1 LNGRAFV
8 DLARLKDAKKTN
20 EDGEAKGESGAP
32 GGHIRSYFPEALY
45 INPRILTNGDGNASI
60 TIPLADSI
68 TTWRMAMLAST
79 QAGALGTGSSELKV
93 FQDFFVDLDL
103 PVTLTQGDM
112 VSIPV
117 AVYNYAGHAGDVDL
131 KLEHEDWFLL
141 EGEDER
147 SVSVGASQVGAA
159 QFTIV
164 AKKIG
169 RFKLTLSGR
178 MRGGLEREDTV
189 LREIEVV
196 PNGEAKEIVFS
207 GRLDSTVNKTV
218 RFPDASIPDAS
229 KLFVRLYPGPLSQV
243 IEGMDGILRMPFGC
257 FEQTS
262 SATYPNVLALDYMKR
277 TKKLTPEIHA
287 RAEGFVA
294 TGYQRLLTFEV
305 AGGGFSWFG
314 NAPANKI
321 LTAYGLMEFHDM
333 AKVYD
338 VDPQVIT
345 RTSDWLM
352 RQQQPDGSWKPDT
365 QFINEGATNRF
376 NADLVRITAYIA
388 WALESPDYKGEAIDR
403 ATRFV
408 EKHLDG
414 KMDAYTLAVV
424 ANFAVENGKDSELAH
439 RALELLRGA
448 ATDKGDFAWW
458 SADET
463 GVYATG
469 DSAAV
474 ETTGLAL
481 QAFLKAGGYNDLVRK
496 SLAWIASKKNGE
508 GNWGTTQGT
517 IMALRA
523 LLRASEQSGSDARGT
538 AEVLLDGKKVATLEI
553 GKENNDLFHQFV
565 LPQTSADSDNE
576 IEIRFSGKGGLA
588 YQIAGRY
595 FVPWQQAIT
604 PEPLAIE
611 VKYDRTRL
619 AQGEVVTGTATIRN
633 NLEKTAKMVM
643 VDLGIPPGFE
653 LLSEDLQKMVE
664 KTTSAKSGRLEKFNM
679 TATQAILY
687 FDSIAPRDS
696 FEVRYRLRA
705 KYPIHAQGFASRVY
719 EYYDP
724 NVNAT
729 ARPVQFEVNGR

>member
-1 LNGRAFV
+1 MR
-8 DLARLKDAKKTN
+8 
-20 EDGEAKGESGAP
+20 
-32 GGHIRSYFPEALY
+32 FPEA
-45 INPRILTNGDGNASI
+45 SI
-60 TIPLADSI
+60 A
-68 TTWRMAMLAST
+68 
-79 QAGALGTGSSELKV
+79 
-93 FQDFFVDLDL
+93 
-103 PVTLTQGDM
+103 
-112 VSIPV
+112 
-117 AVYNYAGHAGDVDL
+117 
-131 KLEHEDWFLL
+131 
-141 EGEDER
+141 
-147 SVSVGASQVGAA
+147 
-159 QFTIV
+159 
-164 AKKIG
+164 
-169 RFKLTLSGR
+169 
-178 MRGGLEREDTV
+178 
-189 LREIEVV
+189 
-196 PNGEAKEIVFS
+196 
-207 GRLDSTVNKTV
+207 
-218 RFPDASIPDAS
+218 DAS
-229 KLFVRLYPGPLSQV
+229 KIFVRLYPGPLSQV
-243 IEGMDGILRMPFGC
+243 IEGMDSILRMPFGC

-287 RAEGFVA
+287 KAEGFVA

-338 VDPQVIT
+338 VDPQVIA
-345 RTSDWLM
+345 RTSDWLV

-388 WALESPDYKGEAIDR
+388 WALESADSKGPAIEKAR
-403 ATRFV
+403 QFV

-448 ATDKGDFAWW
+448 ATEKNDFAWW

-538 AEVLLDGKKVATLEI
+538 AEVLLDGKKVVTLEI
-553 GKENNDLFHQFV
+553 GRENNDLFHQFV
-565 LPQTSADSDNE
+565 LPQTSADRDNE

-595 FVPWQQAIT
+595 FVPWQQAT
-604 PEPLAIE
+604 SHEPLAIE

-619 AQGEVVTGTATIRN
+619 AQDEIVTGTAKIRN
-633 NLEKTAKMVM
+633 NLDKTAKMVM

-653 LLSEDLQKMVE
+653 LLGEDLQQMVE
-664 KTTSAKSGRLEKFNM
+664 KTASAKSGRLEKFNM

-705 KYPIHAQGFASRVY
+705 KYPIHAEGFASRVY
-719 EYYDP
+719 QYYDP

-729 ARPVQFEVNGR
+729 AKPVQFEVSGR